1 MRDAFVEQLLT
12 AARQDP
18 RIMLMVG
25 DLGFGVVDSFARDL
39 PSQFLNA
46 GVAEQNMVGMA
57 AGLASTGYK
66 VFVYSIANFPT
77 LRALEQIRND
87 VCYHGYDVNIV
98 SVGAGLAYGT
108 LGYTHHAIED
118 LSAMRALPGMRVL
131 SPADP
136 SEARLSLQFALES
149 AGPTY
154 IRLGKNGE
162 PDLASVQS
170 SKLGEPRVLRQGTDA
185 VILVTGAI
193 AGECLAAAHLLSDD
207 GISATVASCPLV
219 NPAPTEWLARL
230 PNDVPVITVE
240 EHVLNGGFGSAIL
253 EAMNDLSLQARVL
266 RLGLSPDQLGA
277 IGSQSYLRKL
287 HGLGAQ
293 EIRADVLRFMSEPRP

>member
-1 MRDAFVEQLLT
+1 MRDAFVQQLLA
-12 AARQDP
+12 AAREDP
-18 RIMLMVG
+18 RIMLVVG
-25 DLGFGVVDSFARDL
+25 DLGFGVIDSFARDL

-87 VCYHGYDVNIV
+87 VCYHGYDVTIV
-98 SVGAGLAYGT
+98 AVGAGLAYGT

-131 SPADP
+131 CPADP
-136 SEARLSLQFALES
+136 GEARMSLRFVLGS
-149 AGPTY
+149 PGPTY

-162 PDLASVQS
+162 PELASVETS
-170 SKLGEPRVLRQGTDA
+170 ELVDPRVLRQGTDA
-185 VILVTGAI
+185 VIVATGAI
-193 AGECLAAAHLLSDD
+193 AGECIAAAHLLLDD
-207 GISATVASCPLV
+207 GVSAMVVSCPLV
-219 NPAPTEWLARL
+219 NPAPTGFLAQL

-240 EHVLNGGFGSAIL
+240 EHVLNGGFGSSIL
-253 EAMNDLSLQARVL
+253 EAMNGLSLQARVL
-266 RLGLSPDQLGA
+266 RLGLNPDQLGA
-277 IGSQSYLRKL
+277 IGSQSYLRRL

-293 EIRADVLRFMSEPRP
+293 EIRTDVLRFVMEHRT